1 MRRETFLEEIF
12 ELVTGT
18 EDIGRID
25 TASVIADKNGNLN
38 DVGRDLFAYVFV
50 KDIQPGDDDIE

>member
-25 TASVIADKNGNLN
+25 TASVIADENGNLN
-38 DVGRDLFAYVFV
+38 DVGRDLLAYVFV
-50 KDIQPGDDDIE
+50 KDARLGEKDSK